1 MNTIEITGMAIV
13 MIVLSSF
20 VLGLIAGIMLAHF
33 KMYHMAPKPQAP
45 VPVPDSILMEQRQSE
60 NRLIQVFKSFQEAFE
75 KVNGVKPDKTVKG

>member
-1 MNTIEITGMAIV
+1 MNTIEVTEMAIV

-45 VPVPDSILMEQRQSE
+45 VPVPDSILMEQRKSE
-60 NRLIQVFKSFQEAFE
+60 SSLFKVFKSLEEAFE
-75 KVNGVKPDKTVKG
+75 KVNGVKPNKTVKG